1 MTELMELLH
10 LRVQTD
16 SSCNGCH
23 SAMPQR
29 TTDTQSTLL
38 SLIEFFPIYPPMHNA
53 FTHDVGP
60 SFKDISK
67 DDPHLKTVWHVKNDL
82 GVFQLLQAANYI

>member
-1 MTELMELLH
+1 MELVQ

-29 TTDTQSTLL
+29 TTDTHNTML
-38 SLIEFFPIYPPMHNA
+38 SLIKFFPIYPPVHNA
-53 FTHDVGP
+53 FTHDVGL
-60 SFKDISK
+60 SFEGI
-67 DDPHLKTVWHVKNDL
+67 
-82 GVFQLLQAANYI
+82 FQKMIPT